1 MFLFAV
7 AFGTAAAYIA
17 NRWIDQ
23 RMASDTTETSNTSPV
38 VVAALAIPFGQQI
51 DEAHVRVIQWPR
63 DGVLDGSFESTD
75 EVINK
80 VANQRIMPGEV
91 VLESRIVDHAS
102 GSTLSSIIAPNK
114 RALTVRVNDVIGVA
128 GFLLPGNH
136 VDVIASHSSHSK
148 NNYTHTHT
156 ILRNLKVLAVDQSV
170 SADKEKPVV
179 VRAVTLEVTPK
190 QAERLVQA
198 TEVGSVQLALRNP
211 NDIDEPES
219 QRKVVKKARVKS
231 KVVVKKK
238 QDGAIT
244 IIRGTKVDVTRIK
257 L

>member
-7 AFGTAAAYIA
+7 AFGTVAAYIA

-23 RMASDTTETSNTSPV
+23 RMVSDTTETSNTRPV

-51 DEAHVRVIQWPR
+51 DEAYVRVIQWPR
-63 DGVLDGSFESTD
+63 DGVLEGSFESTD

-80 VANQRIMPGEV
+80 IANQRIMPGEV
-91 VLESRIVDHAS
+91 VLESRIIDHAS

-136 VDVIASHSSHSK
+136 VDVIASHKHNRK
-148 NNYTHTHT
+148 NNTHTHT
-156 ILRNLKVLAVDQSV
+156 ILSNLKVLAVDQSA

-198 TEVGSVQLALRNP
+198 TEEGSVQLALRNP
-211 NDIDEPES
+211 NDL
-219 QRKVVKKARVKS
+219 VVKKAPVKS
-231 KVVVKKK
+231 KVIAKKK

>member
-1 MFLFAV
+1 MIFNRRAIVMFLFAV
-7 AFGTAAAYIA
+7 AFGTVAAYIA

-23 RMASDTTETSNTSPV
+23 RMVSDTTETSNTRPV

-51 DEAHVRVIQWPR
+51 DEAQVRVIQWPR
-63 DGVLDGSFESTD
+63 DGVLEGSFESTD

-102 GSTLSSIIAPNK
+102 GSTLSSLIAPNK

-136 VDVIASHSSHSK
+136 VDVIASQSK

-156 ILRNLKVLAVDQSV
+156 ILRNLKVLAVDQSA

-198 TEVGSVQLALRNP
+198 TEEGSVQLALRNP
-211 NDIDEPES
+211 KDL
-219 QRKVVKKARVKS
+219 VVKKAPVKS
-231 KVVVKKK
+231 KFVVKKK
-238 QDGAIT
+238 QVGAIT
-244 IIRGTKVDVTRIK
+244 IIRGTKVDITRIK

>member
-7 AFGTAAAYIA
+7 AFGTVAAYIA

-23 RMASDTTETSNTSPV
+23 RMVSDTTETSNTSPV

-51 DEAHVRVIQWPR
+51 DEAYVRVIQWPR
-63 DGVLDGSFESTD
+63 DGVPDGSFESTD
-75 EVINK
+75 EVIDK

-91 VLESRIVDHAS
+91 VFESRIVDHAS

-136 VDVIASHSSHSK
+136 VDVIASHKHNRK
-148 NNYTHTHT
+148 DKTHTHT
-156 ILRNLKVLAVDQSV
+156 ILRSLKVLAVDQSA

-198 TEVGSVQLALRNP
+198 TEEGSVQLALRNP
-211 NDIDEPES
+211 NDLI
-219 QRKVVKKARVKS
+219 VKIAPVKS
-231 KVVVKKK
+231 KVVAKKK
-238 QDGAIT
+238 RDGAIT

>member
-7 AFGTAAAYIA
+7 AFGTVAAYIA

-23 RMASDTTETSNTSPV
+23 RMVSDTTETSNTRPV

-51 DEAHVRVIQWPR
+51 DEAYVRVIQWPR

-80 VANQRIMPGEV
+80 VANQLIMPGEV
-91 VLESRIVDHAS
+91 VLESRIIDHAS

-136 VDVIASHSSHSK
+136 VDVIASQSK
-148 NNYTHTHT
+148 NNNTHTHT
-156 ILRNLKVLAVDQSV
+156 ILRNLKVLAVDQSA

-179 VRAVTLEVTPK
+179 VRAVTLEVTPR

-198 TEVGSVQLALRNP
+198 TEEGSVQLALRNP
-211 NDIDEPES
+211 KENAP
-219 QRKVVKKARVKS
+219 VKS

-238 QDGAIT
+238 QVGAIT
-244 IIRGTKVDVTRIK
+244 IIRGTKVDITRIK

>member
-1 MFLFAV
+1 MIFNRRAIVMFLFAV
-7 AFGTAAAYIA
+7 AFGTVAAYIA

-23 RMASDTTETSNTSPV
+23 RMVSDTTETSNTRPV

-51 DEAHVRVIQWPR
+51 DEAQVRVIQWPR
-63 DGVLDGSFESTD
+63 DGVLEGSFESTD

-102 GSTLSSIIAPNK
+102 GSTLSSLIAPNK

-136 VDVIASHSSHSK
+136 VDVIASQSK
-148 NNYTHTHT
+148 NNNTHTHT
-156 ILRNLKVLAVDQSV
+156 ILRNLKVLAVDQSA

-198 TEVGSVQLALRNP
+198 TEEGSVQLALRNP
-211 NDIDEPES
+211 KDL
-219 QRKVVKKARVKS
+219 VVKKAPVKS
-231 KVVVKKK
+231 KFVVKKK
-238 QDGAIT
+238 QVGAIT
-244 IIRGTKVDVTRIK
+244 IIRGTKVDITRIK

>member
-1 MFLFAV
+1 MIFNRRAIVMFLFAV
-7 AFGTAAAYIA
+7 AFGTVAAYIA

-23 RMASDTTETSNTSPV
+23 RMVSDTTETSNTRPV

-51 DEAHVRVIQWPR
+51 DEAYVRVIQWPR
-63 DGVLDGSFESTD
+63 DSVLDGSFESTD

-102 GSTLSSIIAPNK
+102 GSTLSSLIAPNK

-136 VDVIASHSSHSK
+136 VDVIASQSK
-148 NNYTHTHT
+148 NNNTHTHT
-156 ILRNLKVLAVDQSV
+156 ILRNLKVLAVDQSA

-179 VRAVTLEVTPK
+179 VRAVTLEVTPR

-198 TEVGSVQLALRNP
+198 TEEGSVQLALRNP
-211 NDIDEPES
+211 KDL
-219 QRKVVKKARVKS
+219 VVKKAPVKS
-231 KVVVKKK
+231 KFVVKKK
-238 QDGAIT
+238 QVGAIT
-244 IIRGTKVDVTRIK
+244 IIRGTKVDITRIK

>member
-7 AFGTAAAYIA
+7 AFGTVAAYIA
-17 NRWIDQ
+17 NHWIDQ
-23 RMASDTTETSNTSPV
+23 RMVSDTTETSNTRPV
-38 VVAALAIPFGQQI
+38 VVAAVAIPFGQQI
-51 DEAHVRVIQWPR
+51 DEAQVRVIQWPR
-63 DGVLDGSFESTD
+63 DGVLEGSFESID

-91 VLESRIVDHAS
+91 VLESRIVDHSS

-136 VDVIASHSSHSK
+136 VDVIASHIHNRK
-148 NNYTHTHT
+148 NNTHTHT
-156 ILRNLKVLAVDQSV
+156 ILRNLKVLAVDQSA

-198 TEVGSVQLALRNP
+198 TEEGSVQLALRNP
-211 NDIDEPES
+211 KDIDEPEP
-219 QRKVVKKARVKS
+219 QRKVVKIAPVKS

-238 QDGAIT
+238 QAEAIT

>member
-7 AFGTAAAYIA
+7 AFGTVAAYIA

-23 RMASDTTETSNTSPV
+23 RMVSDTTETSNTRPV

-51 DEAHVRVIQWPR
+51 KEAQVRVIQWPR
-63 DGVLDGSFESTD
+63 DGVLEGSFESTD

-80 VANQRIMPGEV
+80 VVNQRIMPGEV

-102 GSTLSSIIAPNK
+102 GSTLSSMIAPNK

-128 GFLLPGNH
+128 GFLLPGNR
-136 VDVIASHSSHSK
+136 VDVIASHRQ

-156 ILRNLKVLAVDQSV
+156 ILRNLKVLAVDQSA

-211 NDIDEPES
+211 KE
-219 QRKVVKKARVKS
+219 KAPVKS

-244 IIRGTKVDVTRIK
+244 IIRGTKVDLTRIK